1 MLKLQPIDMRRRFS
15 YCYQII
21 HEGSLTTAYLLSS
34 VRVRL
39 VKHRIVRILRPG
51 ATINQH
57 QLSRVHC
64 TILEKHIK
72 YTLSV
77 LFPDCYRVNYNLH
90 LQIQPD
96 VAECFSVK
104 QNAKRKA
111 PTAAPCVPGLSFY
124 DWDAMAMML
133 PKLYW
138 SNLAFLGRTYVF
150 ILQSREE
157 ASKVDDDK
165 NLCFLLCF
173 KALTDIINWNWRQN

>member
-1 MLKLQPIDMRRRFS
+1 MKLLGCGVSPLES
-15 YCYQII
+15 P
-21 HEGSLTTAYLLSS
+21 GS

-39 VKHRIVRILRPG
+39 VEHKIVRILRPG

-96 VAECFSVK
+96 VAECSVSYKMPKEKQQQQRRHVFRAIFLLLRCHGYGYDATKVVLIKFGFSGP
-104 QNAKRKA
+104 NICFYFTEKR
-111 PTAAPCVPGLSFY
+111 S
-124 DWDAMAMML
+124 
-133 PKLYW
+133 
-138 SNLAFLGRTYVF
+138 
-150 ILQSREE
+150 LQS
-157 ASKVDDDK
+157 
-165 NLCFLLCF
+165 
-173 KALTDIINWNWRQN
+173 